1 MPFSPLVS
9 VVIPCYNPSCFL
21 EEAID
26 SVRAQTYWPLEI
38 ILVDDGTDR
47 LAACQYL
54 ERARPR
60 VDRFIRQTNRGVS
73 AARNAGFREAAGT
86 YVLPLDSDDRL
97 KPNYLAECVAL
108 LEAYPEAAYA
118 YSEYQVFGNEHY
130 IQRSADFN
138 LYQLLDHNIISAASL
153 VRKADWKLAGGYD
166 ESMRDGYEDWDFW
179 LRLAEHGRYGRYVPK
194 VLYEYRKHGPSLYSA
209 ARERHEELVA
219 RIRANH
225 PRLYSCEGLIHAKI
239 CWEPAVCVL
248 SAESRQARVQQT
260 IEDVQVLCETD
271 PARALAASRA
281 PAFLIP
287 PPEGITDPQSAEL
300 CALAVFSGK
309 SVVRLPDG
317 SLGLARGMLSGAASL
332 AAIEQHVGARQ
343 VRRPESLCYLTRP
356 APPAREGSPKRRLAL
371 IVPHLGA
378 GEQQALLLK
387 LADRVDRDRC
397 ELFIIALEADRS
409 EWHDRWRQITE
420 HVYNLAPLIE
430 PAEMTAAYYWF
441 VVNWKIDVLVIQN
454 CPPGLSIVPFLQQ
467 RLPTVRV
474 IELIHESVEAPEG
487 AAFLA
492 ETDPH
497 LRVVISKAGRRWLLE
512 SDAWMDLE
520 AMAAAAA
527 KASTCGKTLL
537 LGETG
542 IEDLS
547 AAPDCF
553 SPASAPAP
561 LPQIDDVALHFA
573 DQLQVTGLRFS
584 EKCGVFVLEI
594 RWRCWK
600 TPERRWRCFAHI
612 VNPQGV
618 LLGSMDHEIL
628 RGRPDLTSWGPGDE
642 GYESRCLV
650 LPPSFTQGARL
661 HFGLF
666 DPEVQTRATL
676 WASTVPV
683 LDLCTAAVFEPNRK
697 PPADYKF
704 RLEPQR
710 IERCG
715 VEFANGVHLKGY
727 SFTRSR
733 GFLWLRLR
741 WEMLERSEEE
751 KLYFFGHVVSEPTA
765 DSPIL
770 LSFDQAFRVPATRAS
785 QEILREASKLSARAR
800 FLRAGLCDL
809 ARNYERI
816 AIRSSTLRFSKT
828 DRCIYLPLPPA
839 ASR

>member
-1 MPFSPLVS
+1 MPFPPLVS
-9 VVIPCYNPSCFL
+9 VVIPCYNPSRFL

-26 SVRAQTYWPLEI
+26 SVRAQTYSPLEI

-54 ERARPR
+54 ELARPR

-73 AARNAGFREAAGT
+73 AARNAGFRAAAGT

-97 KPNYLAECVAL
+97 KPNYLAECVPL
-108 LEAYPEAAYA
+108 LEAHPEAAYA
-118 YSEYQVFGNEHY
+118 YSEYQVFGDVEY
-130 IQRSADFN
+130 IQRAADFN
-138 LYQLLDHNIISAASL
+138 LYQLLDHNTVSAASL

-225 PRLYSCEGLIHAKI
+225 PRLYSREGILQAKI
-239 CWEPAVCVL
+239 CWEPAVCIL
-248 SAESRQARVQQT
+248 AAEEGLVPARQT

-287 PPEGITDPQSAEL
+287 ALEGITDPQSAEL

-317 SLGLARGMLSGAASL
+317 SLGLARGMLSGVASL
-332 AAIEQHVGARQ
+332 AAIEQHAPTRQ
-343 VRRPESLCYLTRP
+343 VPRPESLCYLTRP
-356 APPAREGSPKRRLAL
+356 TPPARDGSSKRRVAL
-371 IVPHLGA
+371 IVPHLGP
-378 GEQQALLLK
+378 GEQHNLLLK
-387 LADRVDRDRC
+387 LADSVDRDRC
-397 ELFIIALEADRS
+397 DLFIIALEANRS
-409 EWHDRWRQITE
+409 EWRDRWRQITP
-420 HVYNLAPLIE
+420 HVYNLAALIE

-454 CPPGLSIVPFLQQ
+454 CPPGLSIVPFLRE
-467 RLPTVRV
+467 RLPAVRV
-474 IELIHESVEAPEG
+474 IELIHESAEAPEG
-487 AAFLA
+487 VAFLA
-492 ETDPH
+492 EADPD
-497 LRVVISKAGRRWLLE
+497 LRLVISKAGRRWLLE

-520 AMAAAAA
+520 AMIAAAA
-527 KASTCGKTLL
+527 KAPASGKTLL
-537 LGETG
+537 LGETS

-547 AAPDCF
+547 VAPDCF
-553 SPASAPAP
+553 SPGSAPVP

-584 EKCGVFVLEI
+584 EKCGVFVLET
-594 RWRCWK
+594 RWRCLK

-612 VNPQGV
+612 VNPQGA

-628 RGRPDLTSWGPGDE
+628 RGRPDLTSWRPGDE
-642 GYESRCLV
+642 GYESRCLL
-650 LPPSFTQGARL
+650 LPPSCAEGARL

-666 DPEVQTRATL
+666 DPEAQMRATL

-683 LDLCTAAVFEPNRK
+683 RDLYTEAVFEPNRK
-697 PPADYKF
+697 PPADYRF
-704 RLEPQR
+704 RLEPHPM
-710 IERCG
+710 ERCG
-715 VEFANGVHLKGY
+715 VEFANGVRLTGY
-727 SFTRSR
+727 SFARAADV
-733 GFLWLRLR
+733 LRLR
-741 WEMLERSEEE
+741 LQWETLHRSEEE
-751 KLYFFGHVVSEPTA
+751 KLYFFGHAVAEQTA

-770 LSFDQAFRVPATRAS
+770 LSFDQAFRMLENSAS
-785 QEILREASKLSARAR
+785 QDILREASRLSAEAR

-816 AIRSSTLRFSKT
+816 AIRSSTLRFSEA
-828 DRCIYLPLPPA
+828 DRCIYIPLPPA